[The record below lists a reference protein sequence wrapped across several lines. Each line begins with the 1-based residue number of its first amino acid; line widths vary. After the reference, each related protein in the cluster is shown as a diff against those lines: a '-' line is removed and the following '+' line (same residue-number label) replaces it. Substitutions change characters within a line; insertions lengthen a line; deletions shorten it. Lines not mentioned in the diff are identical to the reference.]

1 MKVDLKNLA
10 RRAVAALFFGGA
22 ALLVMTGRL
31 YLFVPGTQIVPDPR
45 ELFVTLGAA
54 LTGPLGA
61 VIIGLMAG
69 IHHPIPHFS
78 PVVIAAHVG
87 GALWMSMSYRWLVR
101 KNPGTFKL
109 LLGWGGLVLV
119 YYFGVLVP
127 LLTALTF
134 LTPRLDGVIF
144 SAEATLWQSLTNVA
158 SGAVPEALLTM
169 IVSAVMLA
177 LLPGR
182 FKQIRGQSE

>member
-1 MKVDLKNLA
+1 MKIPEILA
-10 RRAVAALFFGGA
+10 RRRGLPLVL
-22 ALLVMTGRL
+22 LLVLACPLAAWAQTGGL
-31 YLFVPGTQIVPDPR
+31 P
-45 ELFVTLGAA
+45 A
-54 LTGPLGA
+54 LTSTPGPGGSQTWTLS
-61 VIIGLMAG
+61 IQTLLM
-69 IHHPIPHFS
+69 
-78 PVVIAAHVG
+78 
-87 GALWMSMSYRWLVR
+87 
-101 KNPGTFKL
+101 
-109 LLGWGGLVLV
+109 
-119 YYFGVLVP
+119 
-127 LLTALTF
+127 LTALTF